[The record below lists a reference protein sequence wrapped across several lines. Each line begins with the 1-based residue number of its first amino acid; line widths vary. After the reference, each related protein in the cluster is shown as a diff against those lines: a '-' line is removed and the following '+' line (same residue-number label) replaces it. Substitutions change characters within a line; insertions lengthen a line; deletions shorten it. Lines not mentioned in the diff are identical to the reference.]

1 MQFQN
6 RLHIILTFL
15 AVTSSHKEL
24 MLKKKKVAIKNWKM
38 CKLHQFLEMFC

>member
-24 MLKKKKVAIKNWKM
+24 EDVQTSSIFGDVLLKDITSQTNI
-38 CKLHQFLEMFC
+38 